1 MDPTIDMTRRS
12 NSSGESYVTVTGF
25 SFRVG
30 RGGAQGRVKSE
41 LGEKHP
47 AALGLRHEESLADAV
62 LKFVDNMMTCSERE
76 LDRFGR

>member
-1 MDPTIDMTRRS
+1 M
-12 NSSGESYVTVTGF
+12 TVTGF